1 LPQRQLVFV
10 GSSID
15 DLRSFPEDVKDVVGY
30 ALWLAQDG
38 QKHPDAKPL
47 KGFGGAGVLEI
58 ADAYRGDAY
67 RVIYTTTFA
76 DVVYVLHAFKKKSTR
91 GIATPK
97 QHIDVIKRRLKDAA
111 EIHGERKPS

>member
-1 LPQRQLVFV
+1 MPQRQLVFV

-15 DLRSFPEDVKDVVGY
+15 DLMSFPEDVKDVVGY
-30 ALWLAQDG
+30 ALWLAQGG

-67 RVIYTTTFA
+67 RVDYTTTFA
-76 DVVYVLHAFKKKSTR
+76 DAVYVPHAFKKKSTS
-91 GIATPK
+91 GIATPQ
-97 QHIDVIKRRLKDAA
+97 QHIDIIKRRLRDAA
-111 EIHGERKPS
+111 EIHAERTAS

>member
-1 LPQRQLVFV
+1 LPERQLVFV
-10 GSSID
+10 GSSLD

-76 DVVYVLHAFKKKSTR
+76 DVIYVLHAFKKKSTS

-111 EIHGERKPS
+111 EIHAERKCS

>member
-1 LPQRQLVFV
+1 MSQRQLVFV

-58 ADAYRGDAY
+58 ADTYRGDAY

-76 DVVYVLHAFKKKSTR
+76 NVVYVLHAFKKKSAS

-97 QHIDVIKRRLKDAA
+97 QHIDVINRRLRAAA
-111 EIHGERKPS
+111 EIHAERKS

>member
-1 LPQRQLVFV
+1 MPQRQLVFV
-10 GSSID
+10 GSSLD
-15 DLRSFPEDVKDVVGY
+15 DLRSFPEDVKDVFGY

-58 ADAYRGDAY
+58 TDAYRGDAY
-67 RVIYTTTFA
+67 RVIYTTTLA
-76 DVVYVLHAFKKKSTR
+76 DVVYVLHAFKKKSTS

-97 QHIDVIKRRLKDAA
+97 QHIDVIRRRLKNAA
-111 EIHGERKPS
+111 EIHAERTAS

>member
-76 DVVYVLHAFKKKSTR
+76 DVVCVLHAFKKSTS
-91 GIATPK
+91 GITTPK
-97 QHIDVIKRRLKDAA
+97 QQIDVIKRRLRIAA
-111 EIHGERKPS
+111 EIHAERKS